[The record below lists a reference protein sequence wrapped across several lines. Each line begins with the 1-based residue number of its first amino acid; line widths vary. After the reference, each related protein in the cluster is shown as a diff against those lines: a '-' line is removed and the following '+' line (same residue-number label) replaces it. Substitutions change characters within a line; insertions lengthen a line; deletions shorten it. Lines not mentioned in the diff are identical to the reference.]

1 MLKII
6 TKNKEKIFN
15 VLTKPYVVILV
26 LFFAP
31 LLSYFDRNFSF
42 FFGLAIVLL
51 ILKTSNYNWSL
62 FGFKKITKQTI
73 LKSFLFSFVLLIVD
87 ICISLIVQN
96 YFGEPNLSSL
106 EDIKHNTVG
115 FIVILIVVWTL
126 VAFGEEFLF
135 RGYYIKWLART
146 FGNTKFAWILSI
158 LIISTYFSLSHYY
171 QGISG
176 VISIFFISLIIS
188 FLYLKNKDNLGL
200 FVLIHGISDTYGLSL
215 IYLDIEEPISG
226 WILQMF

>member
-1 MLKII
+1 ML
-6 TKNKEKIFN
+6 
-15 VLTKPYVVILV
+15 
-26 LFFAP
+26 FAP

-42 FFGLAIVLL
+42 FFGLGIVLL

-73 LKSFLFSFVLLIVD
+73 LRSFLFSFVLLIVD

-135 RGYYIKWLART
+135 RGYYIKWLAKT

-176 VISIFFISLIIS
+176 IISIFFISLIIS
-188 FLYLKNKDNLGL
+188 FLYLRNKDNLGL
-200 FVLIHGISDTYGLSL
+200 FVLIHGILDTYGLTL
-215 IYLDIEEPISG
+215 LYLDIEDPISG
-226 WILQMF
+226 WILQIF